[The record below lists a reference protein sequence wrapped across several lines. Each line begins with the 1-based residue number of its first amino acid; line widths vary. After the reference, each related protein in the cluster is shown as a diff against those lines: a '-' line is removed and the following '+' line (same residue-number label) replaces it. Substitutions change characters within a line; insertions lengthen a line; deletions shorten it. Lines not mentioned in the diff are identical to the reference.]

1 MIIQN
6 DNEFY
11 GFLNGIDIIAAGK
24 MTETLRTKSVCSI
37 HENDTNADVVEE
49 VVRRGG
55 TFFDGIETKKV
66 APWTP
71 MYTDVYSA
79 RFNYLESETRPVNP
93 AYADF
98 DWCVMGPVQY
108 MYGKYLQ
115 EEIAAGRLSAND
127 IKKYTN

>member
-1 MIIQN
+1 MIIKD

-24 MTETLRTKSVCSI
+24 MTETLRAKSVCCI
-37 HENDTNADVVEE
+37 RENDTNAEVVEE

-55 TFFDGIETKKV
+55 TFFDGIETKKI

-79 RFNYLESETRPVNP
+79 RYKYLDGETRPVNP

-98 DWCVMGPVQY
+98 DWCVLGPVQY
-108 MYGKYLQ
+108 MYGNYLQ
-115 EEIAAGRLSAND
+115 EEIAKGRLSAED
-127 IKKYTN
+127 IVRHDK